1 MLMLKVTRFLKVL
14 INIEMRRGIQ
24 ERGNGKQSKVKVQK
38 VYFSYAHYGNTP
50 WRLHSVQGISSEF
63 TYTGHEIEIL
73 KSTNINLE
81 YW

>member
-38 VYFSYAHYGNTP
+38 VYFSYAHYHNA
-50 WRLHSVQGISSEF
+50 RQLHSVQGISFKF

-81 YW
+81 Y